1 MSKLGRKLKQ
11 AFMPAIFGLFGSR
24 GKKKAT
30 TKPTELALPDEEEL
44 KRAARRRQS
53 MLAQRS
59 GRAST
64 ILDDD
69 TLG

>member
-1 MSKLGRKLKQ
+1 MSKLGRKVKQ
-11 AFMPAIFGLFGSR
+11 AFNFATGDIFKS
-24 GKKKAT
+24 KKKK
-30 TKPTELALPDEEEL
+30 KPVERELALPDEEEL

-64 ILDDD
+64 ILDED

>member
-1 MSKLGRKLKQ
+1 MSNLGRKVKQ
-11 AFMPAIFGLFGSR
+11 AFNFATGDIFRS
-24 GKKKAT
+24 KKKKPAK
-30 TKPTELALPDEEEL
+30 KPTELVLPDEEEL
-44 KRAARRRQS
+44 KRAARKRQA